1 MNPSVNPPEPASPAS
16 PPNRPAP
23 RCTGALALAAL
34 AACVLAGCG
43 DKGAAPPDAK
53 KSAPAVPVLTATVA
67 EKRMPV
73 RLHAIGTVE
82 PVASVAIKARLDGLI
97 TKVYVRDGQD
107 MFKGDLLFQLDPKP
121 FESQMA
127 HAQADLA
134 RDVAQLEY
142 SKGQERR
149 YKELLERNFVS
160 PQAYAQVSANLR
172 ALEATI
178 RGDESE
184 VNRTRINLG
193 YATIRSPINGRAGKV
208 LLTEGNLVKANDSA
222 AMVVINQLSPIYVSL
237 SIPQQ
242 YFEEIRRMQA
252 KSALPV
258 EVPPEYGKTAGKLAF
273 SDNAV
278 DASTGTIKLRGRFDN
293 AGKLLWPGQFVDSW
307 LTLREEPAARVVPSQ
322 ALQNGPKGQYVYVVK
337 PDATAE
343 QREVVVAR
351 IEGNEAVIASG
362 LEPGE
367 SVVVDGA
374 SRLLPGSKVS
384 AKSPDKPS

>member
-1 MNPSVNPPEPASPAS
+1 
-16 PPNRPAP
+16 
-23 RCTGALALAAL
+23 LALAVL
-34 AACVLAGCG
+34 AAFVLAGCG
-43 DKGAAPPDAK
+43 DKVAAPLEAK

-82 PVASVAIKARLDGLI
+82 PVASVAIKARVDGLI

-107 MFKGDLLFQLDPKP
+107 VVKDELLFQLDPKP
-121 FESQMA
+121 FESQLA

-149 YKELLERNFVS
+149 YKELMERNFVS
-160 PQAYAQVSANLR
+160 PEAYAQVLANLR
-172 ALEATI
+172 ALESTI
-178 RGDESE
+178 KGDESE

-208 LLTEGNLVKANDSA
+208 LLSEGNLVKANDSA

-258 EVPPEYGKTAGKLAF
+258 EVPPEYGKTPGKLAF

-337 PDATAE
+337 SDATAE

>member
-1 MNPSVNPPEPASPAS
+1 LTIGRIF
-16 PPNRPAP
+16 RPAAAP
-23 RCTGALALAAL
+23 TGILSIALPALL
-34 AACVLAGCG
+34 AACMLGACSDKSGGAQADAG
-43 DKGAAPPDAK
+43 KRAPT
-53 KSAPAVPVLTATVA
+53 VPVLTTTVV

-97 TKVYVRDGQD
+97 TSVHVRDGQD
-107 MFKGDLLFQLDPKP
+107 VVKGELLFQLDPKP
-121 FESQMA
+121 FEAQMA

-160 PQAYAQVSANLR
+160 PEAYAQVAANLR
-172 ALEATI
+172 ALESTI
-178 RGDESE
+178 KGDESE

-193 YATIRSPINGRAGKV
+193 YTTIRSPIAGRAGKI
-208 LLTEGNLVKANDSA
+208 LLSEGNLVKANDSV

-252 KSALPV
+252 KSPLPV
-258 EVPPEYGKTAGKLAF
+258 EVLPEYGKTPGKLAF
-273 SDNAV
+273 SDNTV

-293 AGKLLWPGQFVDSW
+293 AGKLLWPGQFVDTW

-337 PDATAE
+337 SDATAE
-343 QREVVVAR
+343 QRDVVVAR
-351 IEGNEAVIASG
+351 IDGNEAVIDKG

-384 AKSPDKPS
+384 AKSQDKAS

>member
-1 MNPSVNPPEPASPAS
+1 V
-16 PPNRPAP
+16 P
-23 RCTGALALAAL
+23 RFTPALALAAL
-34 AACVLAGCG
+34 AACSLAGCG

-53 KSAPAVPVLTATVA
+53 KSAPAVPVLTAVVV

-82 PVASVAIKARLDGLI
+82 PMASVAIKARVDGLI
-97 TKVYVRDGQD
+97 TRAYVRDGQD
-107 MFKGDLLFQLDPKP
+107 VVKGDLLFQLDPKP
-121 FESQMA
+121 FEAQMA

-134 RDVAQLEY
+134 RDVAQLEH

-149 YKELLERNFVS
+149 YKELLDRNFVS
-160 PQAYAQVSANLR
+160 PEAYAQVSANLQ
-172 ALEATI
+172 ALESTI
-178 RGDESE
+178 KGDESE

-208 LLTEGNLVKANDSA
+208 LLTEGNLVKANDTE

-252 KSALPV
+252 RAPLQV

-273 SDNAV
+273 SDNAI

-293 AGKLLWPGQFVDSW
+293 AGKLLWPGQFVDAW

-322 ALQNGPKGQYVYVVK
+322 AVQNGPKGQYVYVVK
-337 PDATAE
+337 SDATVDL
-343 QREVVVAR
+343 REVTVAR
-351 IEGNEAVIASG
+351 IEGPETVISAG

-367 SVVVDGA
+367 TVVVDGA

-384 AKSPDKPS
+384 ARNSDKPS

>member
-1 MNPSVNPPEPASPAS
+1 MAICA
-16 PPNRPAP
+16 
-23 RCTGALALAAL
+23 
-34 AACVLAGCG
+34 LAGCG
-43 DKGAAPPDAK
+43 DKSAVPADAK
-53 KSAPAVPVLTATVA
+53 KSAPAVPVLTAIVV

-82 PVASVAIKARLDGLI
+82 PVASVAIKSRLDGLI
-97 TKVYVRDGQD
+97 TRAHVRDGQD
-107 MFKGDLLFQLDPKP
+107 VVKDDLLFQLDPKP

-142 SKGQERR
+142 QKGQERR
-149 YKELLERNFVS
+149 FKELLERNFVS
-160 PQAYAQVSANLR
+160 PEAYAQVAANLR
-172 ALEATI
+172 ALESTI
-178 RGDESE
+178 KGDESE

-193 YATIRSPINGRAGKV
+193 YTTIRSPIDGRAGKI
-208 LLTEGNLVKANDSA
+208 LLTEGNLVKANDTG

-252 KSALPV
+252 KSPLPV
-258 EVPPEYGKTAGKLAF
+258 EVPPEYGKVAGKLAF
-273 SDNAV
+273 SDNTV

-307 LTLREEPAARVVPSQ
+307 LTLREEPAAHVVPSQ

-337 PDATAE
+337 PDATVE

-351 IEGNEAVIASG
+351 IDGNEAVIAKG

-367 SVVVDGA
+367 SVVIDGA
-374 SRLLPGSKVS
+374 SRLLPGSTVS

>member
-1 MNPSVNPPEPASPAS
+1 MP
-16 PPNRPAP
+16 PAP
-23 RCTGALALAAL
+23 PFIRALAFATV

-43 DKGAAPPDAK
+43 DKAAAPLDAK
-53 KSAPAVPVLTATVA
+53 KSASAVPVLTATVA
-67 EKRMPV
+67 QKRMPV

-82 PVASVAIKARLDGLI
+82 PVASVAIKARVDGLI
-97 TKVYVRDGQD
+97 TRAYVRDGQD
-107 MFKGDLLFQLDPKP
+107 VVKGDLLFQLDPKP

-134 RDVAQLEY
+134 RDVAQLEH

-160 PQAYAQVSANLR
+160 PEAYAQVSANLR
-172 ALEATI
+172 ALESTI
-178 RGDESE
+178 KGDESE

-193 YATIRSPINGRAGKV
+193 YATMRSPITGRAGKV
-208 LLTEGNLVKANDSA
+208 LLSEGNLVKANDSV

-252 KSALPV
+252 KSPLPV

-273 SDNAV
+273 SDNTI

-351 IEGNEAVIASG
+351 IEGGEAVIASG

-384 AKSPDKPS
+384 AKTPDKPS

>member
-1 MNPSVNPPEPASPAS
+1 MSPAS
-16 PPNRPAP
+16 RPLRPAS
-23 RCTGALALAAL
+23 RFTGALALAAL

-43 DKGAAPPDAK
+43 DKGAAALDAK

-67 EKRMPV
+67 QKRMPV
-73 RLHAIGTVE
+73 RLRAIGTVE
-82 PVASVAIKARLDGLI
+82 PVASVAIKARVDGLI
-97 TKVYVRDGQD
+97 TRAYVRDGQD
-107 MFKGDLLFQLDPKP
+107 VVKGDLLFQLDPKP

-134 RDVAQLEY
+134 RDVAQLEH

-160 PQAYAQVSANLR
+160 PEAYAQVSANLR
-172 ALEATI
+172 ALESTI
-178 RGDESE
+178 KGDESE

-193 YATIRSPINGRAGKV
+193 YATMRSPITGRAGKV
-208 LLTEGNLVKANDSA
+208 LLSEGNLVKANDSV

-252 KSALPV
+252 KSPLPV

-273 SDNAV
+273 SDNAI
-278 DASTGTIKLRGRFDN
+278 DAATGTIKLRGRFDN
-293 AGKLLWPGQFVDSW
+293 AAKLLWPGQFVDSW
-307 LTLREEPAARVVPSQ
+307 LTLREEPDARVVPSQ

-337 PDATAE
+337 ADATAE

-351 IEGNEAVIASG
+351 IEGGEAVIASG

-367 SVVVDGA
+367 AVVVDGA

-384 AKSPDKPS
+384 AKTPDKPS

>member
-1 MNPSVNPPEPASPAS
+1 MKTRPVFRPASNAAGIFSGAIPA
-16 PPNRPAP
+16 
-23 RCTGALALAAL
+23 LL

-43 DKGAAPPDAK
+43 DKGAAQAEAK
-53 KSAPAVPVLTATVA
+53 KSAPAVPVLTAMVV

-97 TKVYVRDGQD
+97 TRAYVRDGQD
-107 MFKGDLLFQLDPKP
+107 VVKGDQLFELDPKP
-121 FESQMA
+121 FEAQLA

-134 RDVAQLEY
+134 RDVAQLEH
-142 SKGQERR
+142 SQGQERR

-160 PQAYAQVSANLR
+160 PEAYAQVSANLR
-172 ALEATI
+172 ALESTI
-178 RGDESE
+178 KGDESE

-193 YATIRSPINGRAGKV
+193 YATIRSPIDGRAGKV
-208 LLTEGNLVKANDSA
+208 LLSEGNLVKANDSV

-273 SDNAV
+273 SDNAI
-278 DASTGTIKLRGRFDN
+278 DASTGTIKLRGRFEN
-293 AGKLLWPGQFVDSW
+293 SAKLLWPGQFVDSW

-322 ALQNGPKGQYVYVVK
+322 AVQNGPKGQYVYVVK
-337 PDATAE
+337 SDATVDL
-343 QREVVVAR
+343 REVTVAR
-351 IEGNEAVIASG
+351 IEGSETVISGG

-367 SVVVDGA
+367 TVVVDGA

-384 AKSPDKPS
+384 AKNPDKSS

>member
-1 MNPSVNPPEPASPAS
+1 MTRCIS
-16 PPNRPAP
+16 RPHKIA
-23 RCTGALALAAL
+23 TGILLAALPGLL

-43 DKGAAPPDAK
+43 DNKGAAQAEAK
-53 KSAPAVPVLTATVA
+53 KSAPAVPVLTATVV

-82 PVASVAIKARLDGLI
+82 PVASVAIKARVDGLI
-97 TKVYVRDGQD
+97 TKVFVRDGQD
-107 MFKGDLLFQLDPKP
+107 VIKGDLLFQLDPKP
-121 FESQMA
+121 FESQTA

-134 RDVAQLEY
+134 RDVAQLEH
-142 SKGQERR
+142 SNGQERR
-149 YKELLERNFVS
+149 YKELLQRNFVS
-160 PQAYAQVSANLR
+160 PEAYAQVSANLH
-172 ALEATI
+172 ALESTI

-193 YATIRSPINGRAGKV
+193 YATIRSPISGRAGKV

-222 AMVVINQLSPIYVSL
+222 SMVVINQLSPIYVSL

-258 EVPPEYGKTAGKLAF
+258 EVPPEFGKTAGKLAF
-273 SDNAV
+273 SDNAIDV
-278 DASTGTIKLRGRFDN
+278 ATGTIKLRGRFDN
-293 AGKLLWPGQFVDSW
+293 DGKLLWPGQFVDSW
-307 LTLREEPAARVVPSQ
+307 LTLREEPSARVVPSH
-322 ALQNGPKGQYVYVVK
+322 ALQNGPKGQYVYVVG

-351 IEGNEAVIASG
+351 IEGGEAVIASG

-384 AKSPDKPS
+384 AKSTDKPS

>member
-1 MNPSVNPPEPASPAS
+1 LTIGRIF
-16 PPNRPAP
+16 RPAAAP
-23 RCTGALALAAL
+23 TGILSTALPALL
-34 AACVLAGCG
+34 AACMLGACSDKSGGAQADAG
-43 DKGAAPPDAK
+43 KRAPT
-53 KSAPAVPVLTATVA
+53 VPVLTTTVV

-97 TKVYVRDGQD
+97 TSVHVRDGQD
-107 MFKGDLLFQLDPKP
+107 VVKDELLFQLDPKP
-121 FESQMA
+121 FEAQMA

-160 PQAYAQVSANLR
+160 PEAYAQVAANLR
-172 ALEATI
+172 ALESTI
-178 RGDESE
+178 KGDESE

-193 YATIRSPINGRAGKV
+193 YTTIRSPIAGRAGKI
-208 LLTEGNLVKANDSA
+208 LLSEGNLVKANDSV

-252 KSALPV
+252 KSPLPV
-258 EVPPEYGKTAGKLAF
+258 EVPPEYGKTPGKLAF
-273 SDNAV
+273 SDNTV

-293 AGKLLWPGQFVDSW
+293 AGKLLWPGQFVDTW

-337 PDATAE
+337 SDATAE
-343 QREVVVAR
+343 QRDVVVAR
-351 IEGNEAVIASG
+351 IDGNEAVIDKG

-384 AKSPDKPS
+384 AKSQDKAS